1 MSIFSGLSAFPVT
14 PADDQGKVDCK
25 HLGRLVEKL
34 AATKVSSIGVLGSTG
49 CYMYLSLDQRKRALE
64 SAIEAAGATRVVAS
78 VGAMR
83 TSDVC
88 ELAQHA
94 ERVGA
99 QGLLLAPVSYLPL
112 TESDVTTLFQDAANA
127 TDLPI
132 CFYNNPGTT
141 HFKLSESLLL
151 RLAQRNT
158 IEAVKNPPP
167 ADLNFASQMTRLSAG
182 VPDGFSLGYAGD
194 TKIAGALKANCDSW
208 YSVVAGTLPDLA
220 LKLWDA
226 REDHHR
232 LQQIDKALAPLWS
245 VFDSY
250 GSIRVMY
257 EATGMLGLGSVQ
269 LPKPLL
275 PLEST
280 ACKEIES
287 ALSSVAAL
295 NTSSVQVGVY

>member
-1 MSIFSGLSAFPVT
+1 VSIFSGLSAFPVT
-14 PADDQGKVDCK
+14 PADEHGIVDCN

-34 AATKVSSIGVLGSTG
+34 AVSKVSSIGVLGSTG
-49 CYMYLSLDQRKRALE
+49 CYMYLSLEQRKRALE
-64 SAIEAAGATRVVAS
+64 SAIEAAGTKRVVAS

-94 ERVGA
+94 ERNGA
-99 QGLLLAPVSYLPL
+99 QGLLIAPVSYLPL
-112 TESDVTTLFQDAANA
+112 TEADVTSLFQDAANA

-141 HFKLSESLLL
+141 HFKPSENLLL
-151 RLAQRNT
+151 HLAQQK
-158 IEAVKNPPP
+158 IIAAVKNPPP
-167 ADLNFASQMTRLSAG
+167 ADLDFTSQITRLSAG
-182 VPDGFSLGYAGD
+182 VPNDFLPGYSGD

-226 REDHHR
+226 RADHSK
-232 LQQIDKALAPLWS
+232 LAQVDETLAPLWS

-275 PLEST
+275 PLESK
-280 ACKEIES
+280 ACEQIES
-287 ALSSVAAL
+287 ALRSVAAL
-295 NTSSVQVGVY
+295 ET